1 MRGGSQ
7 LICTLHDEF
16 RHSPASAPSRPK
28 RRDSASAVLC
38 PPSSPSLSI
47 LNLFCAG
54 FFELNG
60 RWDSGGFP
68 LREETGGILVP
79 IQNAWWSRTLYYLF
93 SVRDYGVHPR
103 HSPRTFPLGLLAPR
117 CLGLA
122 RFLALRHCGAG
133 ARAPAV
139 WGKEGILPP
148 ASPRL
153 GRARPTGSANPHPRF
168 HIRVFLKIIYFFL
181 LITSALIL

>member
-7 LICTLHDEF
+7 LITTLHDEF

-38 PPSSPSLSI
+38 PPSSPSLSHPKFVLRGI
-47 LNLFCAG
+47 

-117 CLGLA
+117 CLG
-122 RFLALRHCGAG
+122 
-133 ARAPAV
+133 
-139 WGKEGILPP
+139 
-148 ASPRL
+148 
-153 GRARPTGSANPHPRF
+153 
-168 HIRVFLKIIYFFL
+168 FL
-181 LITSALIL
+181 LILAIPALRSGGEGRRLFGGRKESFPQLRLVSAGLDQPAQPTPFLVFISALCGVASASDFCIAR